1 MKLSVPQSEVAKSKA
16 RFRVLACGRRWGKTT
31 LAIREL
37 AYHAK
42 EPDSVCWYLTGSY
55 RAAKGLAW
63 EPLKTQLG
71 RLNWIKKVN
80 EAELTITLK
89 NGSRICLRGS
99 ENPDALRGF
108 YIKGILIMDE
118 FQDIDP
124 KAWEVMRPTLSD
136 HKARVLVCG
145 TPKGRSNQLF
155 DFFQRGQDST
165 ETEWQSWQYTTAQ
178 GGWVDEEELE
188 QARRDL
194 DKRTYDVEYNAQFS
208 NYEGVVYYA
217 FDRKTHIK
225 DITFDGPQ
233 QIIHVSLDFNV
244 NPMSAVCFVYKDNH
258 FYIIDEIEMYGSNTD
273 EMCQEIL
280 NKFPNAKV
288 FAYPDPSA
296 KARKTSAGGRTDVS
310 ILQNNGFI
318 VKMYNKH
325 MSIRD
330 RINSVNTALM
340 NGAGESSVSIHPR
353 CKKLIQSLERQIYKP
368 GTSQPEKDTGWDHML
383 DACGYGI
390 SFLKPVRREFEQQQQ
405 QPKTWGV
412 KVA

>member
-1 MKLSVPQSEVAKSKA
+1 MKLSIPQSEVANSKT

-37 AYHAK
+37 AYHAR
-42 EPDSVCWYLTGSY
+42 EPESVCWYVTGSY

-108 YIKGILIMDE
+108 YIKGILILDE
-118 FQDIDP
+118 AQDVDP
-124 KAWEVMRPTLSD
+124 KTWDVLRPTLSD
-136 HKARVLVCG
+136 HKARVLICG

-155 DFFQRGQDST
+155 DFFQKGQDTT

-178 GGWVDEEELE
+178 GGWVDEEELR
-188 QARRDL
+188 QAQKDL
-194 DKRTYDVEYNAQFS
+194 DPRTYKVEYEAEFA

-217 FDRKTHIK
+217 FDRAKHIR
-225 DITFDGPQ
+225 DITFDQPQ
-233 QIIHVSLDFNV
+233 QVIHLGLDFNI
-244 NPMSAVCFVYKDNH
+244 NPISAVAFIYKDNH
-258 FYIIDEIEMYGSNTD
+258 FHIIDEIEMYGSNTD

-280 NKFPNAKV
+280 AKFPNAKV

-296 KARKTSAGGRTDVS
+296 KAKKTSAGGRTDVS

-318 VKMYNKH
+318 VKMFNKH
-325 MSIRD
+325 MAIRD
-330 RINSVNTALM
+330 RVNAVNTQLM
-340 NGAGESSVSIHPR
+340 NGAGQSNITIHPR
-353 CKKLIQSLERQIYKP
+353 CKKLIQCLERQIYKP
-368 GTSQPEKDTGWDHML
+368 GTSQPEKDTGYDHMN
-383 DACGYGI
+383 DALGYAV
-390 SFLKPVRREFEQQQQ
+390 SFLKPIRREYEEQQQPQ
-405 QPKTWGV
+405 TWGV